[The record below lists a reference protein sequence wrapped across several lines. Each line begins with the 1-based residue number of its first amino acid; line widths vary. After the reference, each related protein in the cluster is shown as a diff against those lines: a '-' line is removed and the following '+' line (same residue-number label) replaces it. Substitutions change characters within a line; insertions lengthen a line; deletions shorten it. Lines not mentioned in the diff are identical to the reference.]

1 MHYTIEPG
9 MTCREVDMVVAR
21 RDSAAY
27 RIIRDAVEQQLP
39 LLGVFDVVARSAAGE
54 VQVVILRDHAHHEWA
69 VAVVSPVFGFGN
81 AVERPSRP
89 VTVRSVRNFG
99 SLASAACA
107 RDAAVLLH
115 RGMPRRMPLA
125 VAS

>member
-1 MHYTIEPG
+1 

-27 RIIRDAVEQQLP
+27 QLP
-39 LLGVFDVVARSAAGE
+39 QLGMFDVVARAAAGE

-89 VTVRSVRNFG
+89 VTVRSVRNFE
-99 SLASAACA
+99 SLAGATCA

-115 RGMPRRMPLA
+115 RGMPRRVPLA
-125 VAS
+125 VSA